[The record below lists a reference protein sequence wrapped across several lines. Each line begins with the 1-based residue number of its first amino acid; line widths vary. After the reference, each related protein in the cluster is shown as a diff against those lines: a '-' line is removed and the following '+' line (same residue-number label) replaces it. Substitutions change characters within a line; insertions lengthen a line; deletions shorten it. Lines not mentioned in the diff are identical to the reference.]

1 MKFRIMTCFG
11 VRSDAFEKGHSSA
24 YLKRARKVRTQK
36 TCPNHYFPFFSF
48 NLQRSASAFSK
59 KRYPCEY
66 VTKEDEGKLEWEL
79 PLACCEKFVSYCTKR
94 EIEARKNQRTLKS
107 VGSRNETAA
116 YSAKRYMCEYETKE
130 NQRSTFER
138 DSGQTDKYLSRT
150 LACTV
155 KSKPGEYEWKNDRL
169 PWERRAPCILKQST
183 SAFSKNCCPCDYVTK
198 DDEATLEWKL
208 PSACSE
214 NSIIHSTKIEFE
226 AKKNQRKL
234 ESDRLRADNK
244 KTCPYVTY
252 AYGEDKDQRAL
263 ERDIPQADDE

>member
-1 MKFRIMTCFG
+1 MTCFG

-138 DSGQTDKYLSRT
+138 DSGQTDK
-150 LACTV
+150 
-155 KSKPGEYEWKNDRL
+155 
-169 PWERRAPCILKQST
+169 
-183 SAFSKNCCPCDYVTK
+183 
-198 DDEATLEWKL
+198 
-208 PSACSE
+208 
-214 NSIIHSTKIEFE
+214 
-226 AKKNQRKL
+226 
-234 ESDRLRADNK
+234 
-244 KTCPYVTY
+244 
-252 AYGEDKDQRAL
+252 
-263 ERDIPQADDE
+263 